1 MRDVHTIEVCP
12 VFKTERYNIL
22 LQTKPFFISEEPTA
36 VYLYYSV
43 SQEQP
48 YLMVSSCSHE
58 KAGTAH
64 EEIFNFSPPLPL
76 SPAPSPPALDL
87 PPPPA
92 LSHPPFPPPPT
103 LYMM

>member
-1 MRDVHTIEVCP
+1 MTLTMTMRDVHTIEVCP

-64 EEIFNFSPPLPL
+64 EEIFNFSPPLPAA
-76 SPAPSPPALDL
+76 APSPPAPPHPTHYL
-87 PPPPA
+87 PR
-92 LSHPPFPPPPT
+92 
-103 LYMM
+103 